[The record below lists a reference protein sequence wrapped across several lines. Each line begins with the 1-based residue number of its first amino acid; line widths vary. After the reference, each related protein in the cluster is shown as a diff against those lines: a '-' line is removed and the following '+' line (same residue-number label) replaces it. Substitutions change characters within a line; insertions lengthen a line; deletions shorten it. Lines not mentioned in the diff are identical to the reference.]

1 MLSKSISDR
10 SAPHQGMGLAWKCLS
25 ALSRN
30 FRIHAG
36 SDFMS
41 EISSTTRSE
50 RPRLGVKTEWAGS
63 LQPKR
68 YPLVSSFRCSSW
80 VTAMT
85 RSSLHAAHGEPYRL
99 GRIQTCCSGP
109 LFLDRHPHQRSVL
122 GPGPVVVLDPLVA
135 EQLG

>member
-10 SAPHQGMGLAWKCLS
+10 SAPRHGMGLACKCLS

-68 YPLVSSFRCSSW
+68 YPLVSSLRCSSW

-85 RSSLHAAHGEPYRL
+85 RSSLHAAHGEPYGL
-99 GRIQTCCSGP
+99 DRIQTRWSEAYFSTGTP
-109 LFLDRHPHQRSVL
+109 TSDPYSVQ
-122 GPGPVVVLDPLVA
+122 DPS
-135 EQLG
+135 